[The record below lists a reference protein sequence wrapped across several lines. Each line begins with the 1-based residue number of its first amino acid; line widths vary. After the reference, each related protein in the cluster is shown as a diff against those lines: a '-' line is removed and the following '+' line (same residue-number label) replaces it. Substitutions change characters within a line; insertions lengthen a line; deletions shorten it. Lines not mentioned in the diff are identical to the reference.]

1 MKRAPP
7 TGNADAPR
15 LRGWGELETPQTR
28 RREKDGRF
36 RGVGMAVAAA
46 GRCLRATARS
56 KGRAARRG
64 SARRR
69 RWMLD
74 GRGSRMAGAANWRR
88 YGHAA

>member
-7 TGNADAPR
+7 TGNAEATR
-15 LRGWGELETPQTR
+15 MRGWGELETPQTR
-28 RREKDGRF
+28 RRENDGRF
-36 RGVGMAVAAA
+36 RGDGIAEAAA
-46 GRCLRATARS
+46 GRSLRATARS

-88 YGHAA
+88 DGHAA